1 MTTFAGC
8 ATFYHFSSQKH
19 QNWSQIVDNP
29 SNWRDEM
36 PLKQKKWKK
45 KTTKSGRK
53 WQLVVKNG
61 TFGLELGTI
70 TTKCYNF

>member
-1 MTTFAGC
+1 MP
-8 ATFYHFSSQKH
+8 QK
-19 QNWSQIVDNP
+19 
-29 SNWRDEM
+29 E
-36 PLKQKKWKK
+36 KKWKK

-61 TFGLELGTI
+61 TFGLELGTT